1 MSMSWKSPHGTP
13 LPDWRQRTIMMGI
26 INLTPDSFSD
36 GGEVTDIPSALQRA
50 QSLVNEGADILDLGA
65 ESTRPGS
72 TTISEEVELARL
84 IPVIV
89 AIRKKFPQLPLSVD
103 TYKSTVAKKAIEAGA
118 DMINDVEGARW
129 EVTNH
134 SSPMAKVA
142 ALLKCPLILMHR
154 RKDANYKDFWP
165 ELLNDLKL
173 SIHLCLEA
181 GVAPEQL
188 WLDPGFGFGKT
199 PQQNLM
205 LVRNL
210 EKVTALG
217 FPVMLG
223 TSRKSTLG
231 SVLKEKNPLQRE
243 EGNEATATWGIAQGC
258 HMIRAHDFSRLRK
271 VIQVA
276 DALRRGQ
283 TWAE

>member
-1 MSMSWKSPHGTP
+1 MSWKSPHGTP
-13 LPDWRQRTIMMGI
+13 LPDWRQRTLMMGI
-26 INLTPDSFSD
+26 INITPDSFSD
-36 GGEVTDIPSALQRA
+36 GGSVTDVPSAINKA
-50 QSLVNEGADILDLGA
+50 QILLEQGADILDLGA
-65 ESTRPGS
+65 ESTRPGAN
-72 TTISEEVELARL
+72 TISEEIELARL
-84 IPVIV
+84 LPIIL
-89 AIRKKFPQLPLSVD
+89 ALRKKFPQVPLSVD
-103 TYKSTVAKKAIEAGA
+103 TYKSSVAKMAIASGA
-118 DMINDVEGARW
+118 DIINDVEGARW
-129 EVTNH
+129 EVTGN
-134 SSPMAKVA
+134 SSKMAKVA
-142 ALLKCPLILMHR
+142 AQLNCPLILMHR
-154 RKDANYKDFWP
+154 RKDANYRDFWP
-165 ELLNDLKL
+165 EILNDLKS
-173 SIHLCLEA
+173 SINFCLDA
-181 GVAPEQL
+181 GVVPEQL

-231 SVLKEKNPLQRE
+231 LVLNEKNSLHRE

-271 VIQVA
+271 VIQMA

-283 TWAE
+283 TWVE

>member
-1 MSMSWKSPHGTP
+1 MSWKSPHGTP
-13 LPDWRQRTIMMGI
+13 LPDWRQRTLMMGI
-26 INLTPDSFSD
+26 LNITPDSFSD
-36 GGEVTDIPSALQRA
+36 GGEVSDVPTALSRA
-50 QSLVNEGADILDLGA
+50 QILVDQGVDILDLGA

-72 TTISEEVELARL
+72 NSISEEVELARL
-84 IPVIV
+84 IPVIAAV
-89 AIRKKFPQLPLSVD
+89 RKKFPQLALSVD
-103 TYKSTVAKKAIEAGA
+103 TYKSAVAKKAIETGA

-129 EVTNH
+129 EVKNH
-134 SSPMAKVA
+134 SSNMAKVA
-142 ALLKCPLILMHR
+142 AQLKCPLILMHH
-154 RKDANYKDFWP
+154 RKEANYKDFWL
-165 ELLNDLKL
+165 ELLNDLKV

-199 PQQNLM
+199 PEQNLM

-231 SVLKEKNPLQRE
+231 LVLNEKNPLCRE
-243 EGNEATATWGIAQGC
+243 EGNEVTATWGIAQGC

-271 VIQVA
+271 IIQMA

-283 TWAE
+283 TWSK

>member
-1 MSMSWKSPHGTP
+1 MSWKSPHGTP
-13 LPDWRQRTIMMGI
+13 LPDWRQRTLMMGI
-26 INLTPDSFSD
+26 INITPDSFSD
-36 GGEVTDIPSALQRA
+36 GGEVTDISSAISKA
-50 QSLVNEGADILDLGA
+50 QSLIDQGVDILDLGA
-65 ESTRPGS
+65 ESTRPGAA
-72 TTISEEVELARL
+72 TISAETEVARL
-84 IPVIV
+84 KPIIV
-89 AIRKKFPQLPLSVD
+89 ALRKKFPLIPLSVD
-103 TYKSTVAKKAIEAGA
+103 TYKASVAKTAIESGV

-129 EVTNH
+129 EVVAN
-134 SSPMAKVA
+134 SSAMAQVA
-142 ALLKCPLILMHR
+142 AQLNCPLILMHR
-154 RKDANYKDFWP
+154 RKDADYKDFWP
-165 ELLNDLKL
+165 ELLGDLKL
-173 SIHLCLEA
+173 SINLCLKA

-199 PQQNLM
+199 PPQNLV

-210 EKVTALG
+210 EKITALG

-231 SVLKEKNPLQRE
+231 LVLNEKNPLSRE
-243 EGNEATATWGIAQGC
+243 EGNEVTATWGIAQGC

-283 TWAE
+283 TWSE

>member
-1 MSMSWKSPHGTP
+1 MSWKSPHGTP
-13 LPDWRQRTIMMGI
+13 LPDWRQRTLMMGI
-26 INLTPDSFSD
+26 INITPDSFSD
-36 GGEVTDIPSALQRA
+36 GGEVTDTPSAINKA
-50 QSLVNEGADILDLGA
+50 QTLLDQGADILDLGA

-72 TTISEEVELARL
+72 QSISEEVELARL
-84 IPVIV
+84 QPVII
-89 AIRKKFPQLPLSVD
+89 ALRKNFPQVPLSVD
-103 TYKSTVAKKAIEAGA
+103 TYKSSVAKVAIESGA
-118 DMINDVEGARW
+118 DIINDVEGARW
-129 EVTNH
+129 EVTGN
-134 SSPMAKVA
+134 SSAMAKVA
-142 ALLKCPLILMHR
+142 AQLKCPLILMHR
-154 RKDANYKDFWP
+154 RKEANYKDFWP
-165 ELLNDLKL
+165 EILSDLKS
-173 SIHLCLEA
+173 SINFSLDA
-181 GVAPEQL
+181 GVTPEQL

-223 TSRKSTLG
+223 ASRKSTLG
-231 SVLKEKNPLQRE
+231 LVLNEKDSLNRE
-243 EGNEATATWGIAQGC
+243 EGNDVTATWGIAQGC

-271 VIQVA
+271 IIQMA

>member
-1 MSMSWKSPHGTP
+1 MSWKSPHGTP
-13 LPDWRQRTIMMGI
+13 LPDWRQRTLMMGI
-26 INLTPDSFSD
+26 INITPDSFSD
-36 GGEVTDIPSALQRA
+36 GGNVTDVPSAINQA
-50 QSLVNEGADILDLGA
+50 QILLEQGADILDLGA
-65 ESTRPGS
+65 ESTRPGAH
-72 TTISEEVELARL
+72 TISEEIELARL
-84 IPVIV
+84 LPIIL
-89 AIRKKFPQLPLSVD
+89 ALRKKFPQVPLSVD
-103 TYKSTVAKKAIEAGA
+103 TYKSSVAKMAIASGA
-118 DMINDVEGARW
+118 DIINDVEGARW
-129 EVTNH
+129 EVTEN
-134 SSPMAKVA
+134 SSKMAKVA
-142 ALLKCPLILMHR
+142 AQLNCPLILMHR

-165 ELLNDLKL
+165 EILSDLKL
-173 SIHLCLEA
+173 SINFCSDA

-199 PQQNLM
+199 PQQNLV

-210 EKVTALG
+210 EKITALG

-231 SVLKEKNPLQRE
+231 LVLNEKNSLYRE
-243 EGNEATATWGIAQGC
+243 AGNEATATWGIAQGC

-271 VIQVA
+271 IIQMA

>member
-1 MSMSWKSPHGTP
+1 MSWKSPHGTP
-13 LPDWRQRTIMMGI
+13 LPDWRQRTLMMGI
-26 INLTPDSFSD
+26 INITPDSFSD
-36 GGEVTDIPSALQRA
+36 GGEVSDISSAISKA
-50 QSLVNEGADILDLGA
+50 QSLIDQGADILDLGA

-72 TTISEEVELARL
+72 STISEEVELARL
-84 IPVIV
+84 QPVVI
-89 AIRKKFPQLPLSVD
+89 ALRKKFPQVPLSVD
-103 TYKSTVAKKAIEAGA
+103 TYKSSVAKIAIEAGA
-118 DMINDVEGARW
+118 DIINDIEGGRW
-129 EVTNH
+129 DMKNG

-142 ALLKCPLILMHR
+142 AQLKCPLILMHR
-154 RKDANYKDFWP
+154 RKDPIYKDFWV
-165 ELLNDLKL
+165 ELIDDLKK
-173 SIHLCLEA
+173 SVALCLDA

-210 EKVTALG
+210 EKVAALG

-231 SVLKEKNPLQRE
+231 LVLNEKNPLSRE
-243 EGNEATATWGIAQGC
+243 EGNEPTATWGIAQGC

-271 VIQVA
+271 VIQMA

-283 TWAE
+283 TWSE

>member
-1 MSMSWKSPHGTP
+1 MSWKSPHGTP
-13 LPDWRQRTIMMGI
+13 LPDWRQRTLMMGI
-26 INLTPDSFSD
+26 INITPDSFSD
-36 GGEVTDIPSALQRA
+36 GGEVTDTAAAISKA
-50 QSLVNEGADILDLGA
+50 QSLIDQGVDILDLGA
-65 ESTRPGS
+65 ESTRPGAI
-72 TTISEEVELARL
+72 TISEETELARL
-84 IPVIV
+84 KPIII
-89 AIRKKFPQLPLSVD
+89 ALRKKFPQVPLSID
-103 TYKSTVAKKAIEAGA
+103 TYKASVAKIAIESGA
-118 DMINDVEGARW
+118 DIINDVEGARW
-129 EVTNH
+129 EFSKN
-134 SSPMAKVA
+134 SSAMAKLA
-142 ALLKCPLILMHR
+142 AQLKCPLILMHR

-165 ELLNDLKL
+165 ELLSDLKL
-173 SIHLCLEA
+173 SIHLCLDA
-181 GVAPEQL
+181 GIAPEQL

-210 EKVTALG
+210 EKIAALG

-231 SVLKEKNPLQRE
+231 LVLNEKNPSSRE

-271 VIQVA
+271 VIQMA

-283 TWAE
+283 TWSE

>member
-1 MSMSWKSPHGTP
+1 MSWKSPHGTP
-13 LPDWRQRTIMMGI
+13 LPDWRQRTLMMGI
-26 INLTPDSFSD
+26 INITPDSFSD
-36 GGEVTDIPSALQRA
+36 GGEVTDIPTAINKA
-50 QSLVNEGADILDLGA
+50 QSLIDQGADILDLGA

-72 TTISEEVELARL
+72 STISEEIELARL
-84 IPVIV
+84 LPIIV
-89 AIRKKFPQLPLSVD
+89 ALRKKFPQMPLSVD
-103 TYKSTVAKKAIEAGA
+103 TYKSAVAKVAIESGA
-118 DMINDVEGARW
+118 DIINDVEGARW
-129 EVTNH
+129 EVARN
-134 SSPMAKVA
+134 SSAMAQVA
-142 ALLKCPLILMHR
+142 AQLNCPLILMHR
-154 RKDANYKDFWP
+154 RKDTNYKDFWP
-165 ELLNDLKL
+165 EILGDLKL
-173 SIHLCLEA
+173 SIHFCLEA

-223 TSRKSTLG
+223 ASRKSTLG
-231 SVLKEKNPLQRE
+231 LVLNEKNSLHRE
-243 EGNEATATWGIAQGC
+243 EGNEVTATWGIAQGC

-271 VIQVA
+271 VIQMA

-283 TWAE
+283 TWSEF

>member
-1 MSMSWKSPHGTP
+1 MSWKSPHGTP
-13 LPDWRQRTIMMGI
+13 LPDWRQRTLMMGI
-26 INLTPDSFSD
+26 INITPDSFSD
-36 GGEVTDIPSALQRA
+36 GGEVTDTLSAINKA
-50 QSLVNEGADILDLGA
+50 QTLLDQGADILDLGA

-72 TTISEEVELARL
+72 QSISEEIELARL
-84 IPVIV
+84 QPVII
-89 AIRKKFPQLPLSVD
+89 ALRKNFPQVPLSVD
-103 TYKSTVAKKAIEAGA
+103 TYKSSVAKEAIESGA
-118 DMINDVEGARW
+118 DIINDVEGARW
-129 EVTNH
+129 EVTGN
-134 SSPMAKVA
+134 SSAMAKVA
-142 ALLKCPLILMHR
+142 AQLKCPLILMHR
-154 RKDANYKDFWP
+154 RKEANYKDFWP
-165 ELLNDLKL
+165 EILSDLKS
-173 SIHLCLEA
+173 SINFSLDA
-181 GVAPEQL
+181 GVTPEQL

-223 TSRKSTLG
+223 ASRKSTLG
-231 SVLKEKNPLQRE
+231 LVLNEKDSLNRE
-243 EGNEATATWGIAQGC
+243 EGNEVTATWGIAQGC

-271 VIQVA
+271 IIQMA